1 MAFKNH
7 FVIKGRL
14 NDLNDY
20 TNACRKNAY
29 AGAKIK
35 MGNEQIVR
43 AHAQNALLRSHLRRS
58 PKYPVVID
66 ITWYEKD
73 ARRDF
78 DNITFAQKF
87 ILDSL
92 VQLKVLKDDSR
103 KFVKRVNH
111 DVQVDKDNPR
121 IEVVIKEAIE
131 DGEQDQDS

>member
-1 MAFKNH
+1 MAFRNH

-20 TNACRKNAY
+20 TDACRKNAY
-29 AGAKIK
+29 AGAKMK

-43 AHAQNALLRSHLRRS
+43 AHAQNALLRSHLRRAS
-58 PKYPVVID
+58 KYPVVID

-92 VQLKVLKDDSR
+92 VQIKVLKDDSR
-103 KFVKRVNH
+103 KFVKKVNH
-111 DVQVDKDNPR
+111 DVLIDKENPR

>member
-1 MAFKNH
+1 MG
-7 FVIKGRL
+7 KGR
-14 NDLNDY
+14 
-20 TNACRKNAY
+20 A
-29 AGAKIK
+29 
-35 MGNEQIVR
+35 
-43 AHAQNALLRSHLRRS
+43 S
-58 PKYPVVID
+58 KYPVVID

-92 VQLKVLKDDSR
+92 VQIKVLKDDSR

-131 DGEQDQDS
+131 DGE

>member
-20 TNACRKNAY
+20 TDACRKNAY
-29 AGAKIK
+29 AGAKMK

-43 AHAQNALLRSHLRRS
+43 AHAQNALLRSHLRRAS
-58 PKYPVVID
+58 KYPVVID
-66 ITWYEKD
+66 ITRYEKD

-87 ILDSL
+87 ILDAL
-92 VQLKVLKDDSR
+92 VQLKVIKNDSQ
-103 KFVKRVNH
+103 KYVKRVIH
-111 DVQVDKDNPR
+111 EVDVDKNNPR
-121 IEVVIKEAIE
+121 IEVEIKEA
-131 DGEQDQDS
+131 

>member
-1 MAFKNH
+1 M
-7 FVIKGRL
+7 
-14 NDLNDY
+14 
-20 TNACRKNAY
+20 
-29 AGAKIK
+29 K

-43 AHAQNALLRSHLRRS
+43 AHAQNALLRSHLRRAS
-58 PKYPVVID
+58 KYPVVID

-92 VQLKVLKDDSR
+92 VQIKVLKDDSR

-131 DGEQDQDS
+131 DGE